1 MTIQQIQCLL
11 QYLGY
16 YTMTVDGISGPGTE
30 AADRGFQ
37 AAAALEVDGIAGT
50 ATQSAL
56 REAVYW
62 DEVADSTTESAEVTT
77 TGGDWWGD
85 IQYFTQS
92 EFACKCGGKYCDGYP
107 AEPSEKLVRIADE
120 MRKSF
125 GRPVTVSS
133 GLRCTTHNA
142 NVGGVSNSRHLSGK
156 AMDFAISGCTAAQIL
171 AWTQAR
177 SDLRYSYA
185 INDSYVHM
193 DVE

>member
-16 YTMTVDGISGPGTE
+16 YTLTVDGISGAGTV
-30 AADRGFQ
+30 AAIKAFQ
-37 AAAALEVDGIAGT
+37 SAAALEVDGIAGT

-62 DEVADSTTESAEVTT
+62 DEVADTTTDSTEVTT
-77 TGGDWWGD
+77 TGGDWWSD
-85 IQYFTQS
+85 IQYFTRS

-125 GRPVTVSS
+125 GKPVTVSS

-142 NVGGVSNSRHLSGK
+142 NVGGVSNSRHLTGK
-156 AMDFAISGCTAAQIL
+156 AMDFSISGCTAAQIL